1 MGDRFGLDRSKACTN
16 VHKLLPV
23 LIKALDKAGV
33 LPKRKFESVEELHA
47 AFAGIADLFISL
59 TAPFRNHKDNLAD
72 DVALVTAGLAN
83 WMLSVHNASPA

>member
-1 MGDRFGLDRSKACTN
+1 MGDRFGLDRSKACAN

-33 LPKRKFESVEELHA
+33 LLKRKFESVEELHA
-47 AFAGIADLFISL
+47 AFAGIADLISL